1 MITESRI
8 NTILNTAALQSPPHA
23 RYAPIGPGSVQG
35 GLCRYPHNP
44 PYAEKDIMPS

>member
-1 MITESRI
+1 MISPTTMIPALISI
-8 NTILNTAALQSPPHA
+8 HPNAAPSGAGVVH
-23 RYAPIGPGSVQG
+23 G